1 MRTRHLIIL
10 ILACLFR
17 MQFVFSQTNKL
28 YISPTDC
35 PLGKTT
41 QVKMQMDNRS
51 EVVAIQFNLHIPDV
65 VTLESA
71 NGIQLTEERK
81 DDHSISVTPKGNNN
95 YLVVVMSG
103 NNKPFKLVSGA
114 VIQIPLVVPDNLEVD
129 KEYPFE
135 LTNVILADRNG
146 KNVMTSFDA
155 GKIKIV
161 DDNGPDI
168 TPKNIQLQSDN
179 FKPGGNVTLTWNV
192 ENIGGKTTDDG
203 WNEYLYLVDELGNEY
218 AIGNTRYTETLPAKG
233 SISRKA
239 EYKIGDYPGI
249 EGKVKAKVVLKA
261 FSDWELPVYGENNEG
276 ESQNELNMP
285 KVLAWSLNATVVQEK
300 GSPEV
305 SCMLARSGSRRKEET
320 FTFTN
325 ESKSRL
331 QVPEQ
336 ITIPKGESGTY
347 FKIKVI
353 DNEIANPDSFVV
365 VTVTGNSYLEL
376 KKEI

>member
-17 MQFVFSQTNKL
+17 MQFDFFPNKQIV
-28 YISPTDC
+28 YFPTDC

-168 TPKNIQLQSDN
+168 TPK
-179 FKPGGNVTLTWNV
+179 KHP
-192 ENIGGKTTDDG
+192 
-203 WNEYLYLVDELGNEY
+203 
-218 AIGNTRYTETLPAKG
+218 
-233 SISRKA
+233 
-239 EYKIGDYPGI
+239 
-249 EGKVKAKVVLKA
+249 
-261 FSDWELPVYGENNEG
+261 
-276 ESQNELNMP
+276 
-285 KVLAWSLNATVVQEK
+285 
-300 GSPEV
+300 
-305 SCMLARSGSRRKEET
+305 
-320 FTFTN
+320 
-325 ESKSRL
+325 
-331 QVPEQ
+331 
-336 ITIPKGESGTY
+336 
-347 FKIKVI
+347 
-353 DNEIANPDSFVV
+353 IAV
-365 VTVTGNSYLEL
+365 
-376 KKEI
+376 